1 MKDHRATEI
10 AARRFRQGRG
20 MLMNYRH
27 AFHAGNFA
35 DLLKHVALLA
45 IVEKLKTGKGPIQV
59 IDTHAGAG
67 AYDLRSDAAR
77 KSGEADAGIVRLV
90 AAADAPDVFAS
101 LRAAVAKLN
110 PGGGVRLYPGS
121 PALMIRALSPQDAYV
136 GCELRPDEHQLL
148 AQTLAGHRNAQ
159 ALLTNGFAA
168 ASAKLDPNA
177 RNLVLIDPPFEA
189 ADDYAQIAATV
200 KAVLARRPS
209 ACLAIWVPL
218 KDLETFDALLR
229 RLEEGGAPALLIAE
243 TRLRP
248 LMDPMKMNGSAM
260 VMINAPSGLQGPL
273 EQAAAWIAATLG
285 GPGAA
290 SRVWTLGA

>member
-1 MKDHRATEI
+1 
-10 AARRFRQGRG
+10 
-20 MLMNYRH
+20 MNYRH

-45 IVEKLKTGKGPIQV
+45 IVERMKAVKGAIQV

-67 AYDLRSDAAR
+67 AYDLQSDAAR
-77 KSGEADAGIVRLV
+77 KSGEAEAGIVRLL
-90 AAADAPDVFAS
+90 ADDDAPAVFAP
-101 LRAAVAKLN
+101 LKAAVARLN

-121 PALMIRALSPQDAYV
+121 PALMIQALSPHDAYIA
-136 GCELRPDEHQLL
+136 CELRPDEHRLL
-148 AQTLAGHRNAQ
+148 QQTLAGEKHAQ

-168 ASAKLDPNA
+168 AAIKLDPKA
-177 RNLVLIDPPFEA
+177 RNLILIDPPFEA
-189 ADDYAQIAATV
+189 ADDYEQIAATV
-200 KAVLARRPS
+200 KAVLTRRPQ

-229 RLEEGGAPALLIAE
+229 RLEAGGAPAVLIAE

-248 LMDPMKMNGSAM
+248 LFDPMKMNGCAM
-260 VMINAPSGLQGPL
+260 LIINAPPGLRAPL
-273 EQAAAWIAATLG
+273 EQAAAWIASALG

-290 SRVWTLGA
+290 SRVWVLGG

>member
-1 MKDHRATEI
+1 LKTI
-10 AARRFRQGRG
+10 AQRGSPLGGSSAGRG
-20 MLMNYRH
+20 CRMNYRH

-45 IVEKLKTGKGPIQV
+45 IVERMKSADGPIQV

-67 AYDLRSDAAR
+67 ASDLQSDAAR
-77 KSGEADAGIVRLV
+77 KSGEAEAGIVRLL
-90 AAADAPDVFAS
+90 AASDAPGVFAS
-101 LRAAVAKLN
+101 LKAAVAQLN

-121 PALMIRALSPQDAYV
+121 PALMIQALAPHDAYIA
-136 GCELRPDEHQLL
+136 CELRPDEHALL
-148 AQTLAGHRNAQ
+148 QQTLAGRKNAQ

-168 ASAKLDPNA
+168 AAVKLDPKA
-177 RNLVLIDPPFEA
+177 RNLILIDPPFEA
-189 ADDYAQIAATV
+189 ADDYEQIAATV
-200 KAVLARRPS
+200 KTVLAQRPQ

-229 RLEEGGAPALLIAE
+229 RLEAGSAPALLIAE

-248 LMDPMKMNGSAM
+248 LFDPMKMNGCAM
-260 VMINAPSGLQGPL
+260 VIINAPGGVETPL
-273 EQAAAWIAATLG
+273 AQAAAWIAANLG

-290 SRVWTLGA
+290 SRVWTLAG

>member
-1 MKDHRATEI
+1 
-10 AARRFRQGRG
+10 
-20 MLMNYRH
+20 MNYRH

-35 DLLKHVALLA
+35 DLLKHAALLA
-45 IVEKLKTGKGPIQV
+45 IVERMKAAKGPIQV

-67 AYDLRSDAAR
+67 AYDLQSDAAR
-77 KSGEADAGIVRLV
+77 KSGEAEAGIVRLL
-90 AAADAPDVFAS
+90 AAADAPGVFAP
-101 LRAAVAKLN
+101 LKKAVAKLN

-121 PALMIRALSPQDAYV
+121 PALMIQALSPHDGYIA
-136 GCELRPDEHQLL
+136 CELRPDEHGLL
-148 AQTLAGHRNAQ
+148 RQTLTGQGNAQ

-168 ASAKLDPNA
+168 ATAKLDPKA

-189 ADDYAQIAATV
+189 ADDYDQIAAAV
-200 KAVLARRPS
+200 KAVLARRPQ

-229 RLEEGGAPALLIAE
+229 RLEAGGAPALLIAE

-248 LMDPMKMNGSAM
+248 LFDPMKMNGCAM
-260 VMINAPSGLQGPL
+260 LIINSPPGLQAPL

>member
-1 MKDHRATEI
+1 
-10 AARRFRQGRG
+10 
-20 MLMNYRH
+20 MNYRH

-45 IVEKLKTGKGPIQV
+45 IVERMKAAKGPIQV

-67 AYDLRSDAAR
+67 AYDLQSDAAR
-77 KSGEADAGIVRLV
+77 KSGEAEAGIVRLL
-90 AAADAPDVFAS
+90 ATADAPSVFAP
-101 LRAAVAKLN
+101 LKRAVAALN

-121 PALMIRALSPQDAYV
+121 PVLMIQALSPHDAYIA
-136 GCELRPDEHQLL
+136 CELRPDEHRLL
-148 AQTLAGHRNAQ
+148 RQTLAGRRNAQ

-168 ASAKLDPNA
+168 ASAQLDPKA
-177 RNLVLIDPPFEA
+177 RNLILIDPPFEA
-189 ADDYAQIAATV
+189 ADDYAQIAASV
-200 KAVLARRPS
+200 KAVLARRPQ

-229 RLEEGGAPALLIAE
+229 RLEDGGAPALLIAE

-248 LMDPMKMNGSAM
+248 LLDPMKMNGSAM
-260 VMINAPSGLQGPL
+260 VMINPPDGLRAPL
-273 EQAAAWIAATLG
+273 EQAAAWIASTLG

-290 SRVWTLGA
+290 SRVWILGA

>member
-1 MKDHRATEI
+1 
-10 AARRFRQGRG
+10 
-20 MLMNYRH
+20 MNYRH

-45 IVEKLKTGKGPIQV
+45 IVERMKAGRAPIQV

-67 AYDLRSDAAR
+67 AYDLSGEAAR
-77 KSGEADAGIVRLV
+77 KSGEAEAGIVRLL
-90 AAADAPDVFAS
+90 AADDAPGVFEP
-101 LRAAVAKLN
+101 LKAAVAQLN

-121 PALMIRALSPQDAYV
+121 PALMIQALSPHDAYIA
-136 GCELRPDEHQLL
+136 CELRPDEHRLL
-148 AQTLAGHRNAQ
+148 QQTLAGQKNAQ

-168 ASAKLDPNA
+168 ASAKLDPKL
-177 RNLVLIDPPFEA
+177 RNLILIDPPFEA
-189 ADDYAQIAATV
+189 ADDYDQIAAAV
-200 KAVLARRPS
+200 RAVLARRPQ

-229 RLEEGGAPALLIAE
+229 RLEAGGAPAMLIAE

-248 LMDPMKMNGSAM
+248 LFDPMKMNGCAM
-260 VMINAPSGLQGPL
+260 LIINSPPDVQAPL
-273 EQAAAWIAATLG
+273 EQAAAWIAANLG

-290 SRVWTLGA
+290 SRVWTLGG